1 MKFFR
6 LISLIST
13 IVLIQYN
20 VAQED
25 EQQEL
30 KLNILPADK
39 YKISQKDYQILKND
53 IEFQVMNRLME
64 LQHSYDERENLRNIA
79 INQPMYSYP
88 SINNKIYAPPI
99 VPDISQVNIPITNQ
113 ISEQRTYYNDFKPT
127 ELKYSKGYTFHI
139 SEKELKDLLN
149 LKKDLQD
156 KVDKEKAKQNENN
169 KALGNDLVLSPSLT
183 EDGEN
188 IVINTKTKEIGTI
201 QKLKFDEK
209 QDEEEDDE
217 DDEDET
223 NKNIKQNKLIEINQ
237 KAVNESLGMH
247 FPTFKQTDDNEKIIQ
262 KIYNKTKE
270 KISNLKYEEVK
281 SELSNKSI
289 QELELIYKMLPLPL
303 INNEIIY
310 KNKKTKENLR

>member
-88 SINNKIYAPPI
+88 SINNKMYTPI
-99 VPDISQVNIPITNQ
+99 VPDISQVNIPITNH

-188 IVINTKTKEIGTI
+188 IVINTKTNEIGTI

-247 FPTFKQTDDNEKIIQ
+247 FPTFKQTDDNEEIIQ

>member
-1 MKFFR
+1 MKFLR
-6 LISLIST
+6 LISLI
-13 IVLIQYN
+13 VLIKYN
-20 VAQED
+20 LAQED

-79 INQPMYSYP
+79 INRPMYSYP
-88 SINNKIYAPPI
+88 SINNKIYTPPI
-99 VPDISQVNIPITNQ
+99 VPDISQVNIPITNH

-149 LKKDLQD
+149 LKKDLLD

-188 IVINTKTKEIGTI
+188 IVINTKTNEIGTI

-209 QDEEEDDE
+209 QDDEEDD
-217 DDEDET
+217 DDDKDET
-223 NKNIKQNKLIEINQ
+223 NKNIKQNKLIKINQ

-247 FPTFKQTDDNEKIIQ
+247 FPTFKQTDDKEEIIQ

-270 KISNLKYEEVK
+270 KISDLKYEEVK

-289 QELELIYKMLPLPL
+289 QELELIYKVLPLPL

-310 KNKKTKENLR
+310 KNKKSKENLR

>member
-1 MKFFR
+1 MKFLR
-6 LISLIST
+6 LISLI
-13 IVLIQYN
+13 VLIKYN
-20 VAQED
+20 LAQED

-79 INQPMYSYP
+79 INRPMYSYP
-88 SINNKIYAPPI
+88 SINNKIYTPPI
-99 VPDISQVNIPITNQ
+99 VPDISQVNIPITNH

-149 LKKDLQD
+149 LKKELQD
-156 KVDKEKAKQNENN
+156 KVDKEITKQNENN

-188 IVINTKTKEIGTI
+188 IVINTKTNEIGTI

-209 QDEEEDDE
+209 QDDEEDD
-217 DDEDET
+217 DDDKDET
-223 NKNIKQNKLIEINQ
+223 NKNIKQNKLIKINQ
-237 KAVNESLGMH
+237 KAVTESLGLH
-247 FPTFKQTDDNEKIIQ
+247 FPTFKQTDDKEEIIQ

-270 KISNLKYEEVK
+270 KISDLKYKEVK

-310 KNKKTKENLR
+310 KNKKSKENLR

>member
-1 MKFFR
+1 MKFLR
-6 LISLIST
+6 LISLI
-13 IVLIQYN
+13 VLIKYN
-20 VAQED
+20 LAQED

-79 INQPMYSYP
+79 INRPMYSYP
-88 SINNKIYAPPI
+88 SINNKIYTPPI
-99 VPDISQVNIPITNQ
+99 VPDISQVNIPITNH
-113 ISEQRTYYNDFKPT
+113 ISAQRTYYNDFKPT

-188 IVINTKTKEIGTI
+188 IVINTKTNEIGTI

-209 QDEEEDDE
+209 QDDEEDDE
-217 DDEDET
+217 DDKDET
-223 NKNIKQNKLIEINQ
+223 NKNIKPNKLIEINQ

-247 FPTFKQTDDNEKIIQ
+247 FPTFKQTDDKEEIIQ

-270 KISNLKYEEVK
+270 KISDLKYEEVK

-310 KNKKTKENLR
+310 KNKKSKENLR

>member
-88 SINNKIYAPPI
+88 SINNKMYTPPI
-99 VPDISQVNIPITNQ
+99 VPDISQVNFPITNH

-188 IVINTKTKEIGTI
+188 IVINTKTNEIGTI

-209 QDEEEDDE
+209 QDEEEDVE
-217 DDEDET
+217 DDKDET

-247 FPTFKQTDDNEKIIQ
+247 FPTFKQTDDNEEIIQ

-281 SELSNKSI
+281 SELSNKSV

>member
-88 SINNKIYAPPI
+88 SINNKMYTPI
-99 VPDISQVNIPITNQ
+99 VPDISQVNIPITNH

-188 IVINTKTKEIGTI
+188 IVINTKTNEIGTI

-209 QDEEEDDE
+209 QDEEEDNE

-247 FPTFKQTDDNEKIIQ
+247 FPTFKQTDDNEEIIQ

>member
-1 MKFFR
+1 M
-6 LISLIST
+6 
-13 IVLIQYN
+13 
-20 VAQED
+20 EC
-25 EQQEL
+25 
-30 KLNILPADK
+30 
-39 YKISQKDYQILKND
+39 LKND

-88 SINNKIYAPPI
+88 SINNKMYTPPI
-99 VPDISQVNIPITNQ
+99 VPDISQVNIPITNH

-188 IVINTKTKEIGTI
+188 IVINTKTNEIGTI

-262 KIYNKTKE
+262 KYITK
-270 KISNLKYEEVK
+270 LKKRY
-281 SELSNKSI
+281 
-289 QELELIYKMLPLPL
+289 LI
-303 INNEIIY
+303 
-310 KNKKTKENLR
+310 

>member
-6 LISLIST
+6 LISLI
-13 IVLIQYN
+13 VLIKYN
-20 VAQED
+20 LAQED

-30 KLNILPADK
+30 KLSILPADK

-99 VPDISQVNIPITNQ
+99 VPDISQVNIPITNH

-149 LKKDLQD
+149 LKKELQD

-188 IVINTKTKEIGTI
+188 IVINTKTNEIGTI
-201 QKLKFDEK
+201 QKLKVDEK

-217 DDEDET
+217 EDDKDET
-223 NKNIKQNKLIEINQ
+223 NKNIKPNKLIEINQ

-247 FPTFKQTDDNEKIIQ
+247 FPTFKQTDDKEEIIQ

-270 KISNLKYEEVK
+270 KISDLKYEEVK
-281 SELSNKSI
+281 SELSNKSF

-310 KNKKTKENLR
+310 KNKKSKENLR

>member
-88 SINNKIYAPPI
+88 SINNKMYTPI
-99 VPDISQVNIPITNQ
+99 VPDISQVNIPITNH

-188 IVINTKTKEIGTI
+188 IVINTKTNEIGTI

-223 NKNIKQNKLIEINQ
+223 NKNIKHNKLIEINQ

-247 FPTFKQTDDNEKIIQ
+247 FPTFKQTDDNEEIIQ

>member
-88 SINNKIYAPPI
+88 SINNKMYTPI
-99 VPDISQVNIPITNQ
+99 VPDISQVNIPITNH

-188 IVINTKTKEIGTI
+188 IVINTKTNEIGTI

-209 QDEEEDDE
+209 QDEEEDVE
-217 DDEDET
+217 DDKDET

-247 FPTFKQTDDNEKIIQ
+247 FPTFKQTDDNEEIIQ